1 MKKILLSLVA
11 SLLGT
16 LAFAQV
22 TLNTTVGSTGYTGS
36 NGCGSGSAGTC
47 FTTFVV
53 QNTSTSP
60 IQITEVGQWTTT
72 SNNANTVALYSSTT
86 SLGGTVTGAF
96 SPTAPPAG
104 WSLAATGT
112 ISGITTTG
120 VNTVLSGLNIVVPGG
135 TTIRFALLPSGT
147 VSYSGTGVGT
157 ASPNTFSSNG
167 VNLLVGD
174 VQLGG
179 GYVGLGGV
187 NNPRFFTGSVTYVPL
202 TPCAGAPTGG
212 TTNTT
217 ATAVCPLQNFGL
229 SLGGATLAAGISYQW
244 ETSSTGTG
252 SWTPIA
258 GATFST
264 YTASQTVDTY
274 YRCALT
280 CSNSSLTSYS
290 TTVQV
295 TTLPNLAAGTYTV
308 GPTGT
313 YPNLTAAFAAASC
326 GVAGPVVFNIQP
338 FSGPYTEQ
346 IILGEI
352 PGMSATNTITIEGN
366 GNTLQFTSFNTN
378 ERAVLKLNGTD
389 FLTVK
394 NLNIRAIGKNTAA
407 PIQYGYGVHLMN
419 GANNNTFKNC
429 TVQATDSVTSLNFGG
444 FICSNTANSATG
456 IGLAASNL
464 LIDSCTIVGGYY
476 GLTLGGISGTTV
488 GLPSNNV
495 VKNTVIRDFYL
506 YGAYTRGQNN
516 LLFKNNTINRA
527 TRAGTV
533 STFYGLYTTG
543 RHIGSRFDGN
553 KIHNPEGNFPATSTT
568 TYPIYGSSTVGRG
581 NAPVVFCNN
590 VIYNIRN
597 NAGTQAGMYLLSLDS
612 AQILNNTIALDND
625 LATGASLTYGIYIS
639 GLAAQVVV
647 RNNAIHIGSANTGIK
662 YMLYYG
668 TSTAVPNSNNNVF
681 DFTGAGGTSQNIGFL
696 SNAKATLANWQASSG
711 TPDLASQVTVPL
723 FTSASTGNLMPQSGA
738 LNNNGANTLQYVPT
752 DILGVAR
759 TATPDI
765 GAYEFTPTG
774 CTPPTLSLLTNAGG
788 TATISVTSIVTTPL
802 YQYEYGPCGF
812 TQGTGTIGTLTGNG
826 TISVTGLLPNTC
838 YQVFVRTDCGTIT
851 GTSMW
856 IPIQFTTPCASGTMP
871 YLEQFTTFPVQ
882 CWTQSGTQN
891 WMHYTT
897 GNPSLRANFW
907 SWASGNN
914 AIYSTQPITISTAAT
929 VGFKWS
935 HQFNTNYPLDQF
947 ILRARKVGTTAWD
960 TLFNKVGPTF
970 NTTGGGTTVPGTF
983 KTELIYLPA
992 SYVGGDVVF
1001 ELRGNSGFGPDL
1013 FIDDFEVKQVPSCPD
1028 PVLVSTNKTSNSVS
1042 LSWANVPGIAPLKS
1056 KIIWGP
1062 AGFLSGTG
1070 VSGTVVNQINSPY
1083 TVTGLQPNT
1092 LYDFYVQDSCGTS
1105 FSNVVGPLTVKTN
1118 CVTSLNGT
1126 YTVNG
1131 ALPAAGFNFQA
1142 LDSAMQYV
1150 SACGIT
1156 GPVTFNLAAGS
1167 YTGEFTLTDIPGSSP
1182 VNTVTINGGT
1192 AGLATITA
1200 PLGTASVFTLNGA
1213 RNIALKNLRMINTA
1227 GGVVRFLSNAD
1238 SNVVENNII
1247 ISDTTGTAVSAAV
1260 FSSGSTTS
1268 PTTLGSDVDY
1278 ITIKNN
1284 VIKGAYYGIAL
1295 GGISTTVY
1303 DKGFL
1308 IEGNTLLKQYYY
1320 GMRLYG
1326 LEDMVIKN
1334 NRFDQSR
1341 ITSSYGMYVYYTRNV
1356 DIEGNFMNAQGY
1368 GLYLYYPNFQITGA
1382 IPSNRIVNNMLKGNT
1397 YGFYSYSLRDYQFY
1411 HNTCVGGTYGY
1422 YLSGSTVA
1430 GQEIRNLDTRNNI
1443 FTGNTY
1449 PFYQVTAFT
1458 TAQNSQLDYNAYQ
1471 AGTSGLAYYGAARA
1485 TLAAWQ
1491 TAFPALNSNSVAGTV
1506 IFNSPSDFHVVGSF
1520 PNDLGVN
1527 GLGVNTDIDGQV
1539 RPAAGST
1546 APDMGA
1552 DEFTPI
1558 ANDAKLISILGAKG
1572 GCGDS
1577 TTTLSLVFENFG
1589 LNPIVT
1595 MPGTIQVTQPSGAT
1609 VNLTASFSG
1618 SLLPLSRDTLTVG
1631 SINTYA
1637 GGTWDFKGYT
1647 SLANDGRTSND
1658 TTSLVGVN
1666 FLPFEPVT
1674 MGLVD
1679 SVCPGVDSVLLAAI
1693 PVPGTVYGWY
1703 GSATDTVKLAEGN
1716 TFKVATSGQNSYF
1729 VQYLNTADS
1738 AQAPLTGGNST
1749 TGGNM
1754 FNIINTS
1761 GGPLTITGFAQGP
1774 GAVNSALSNVAMIVH
1789 YTPGDYLTQPT
1800 ASWVQLAS
1808 GNVSLSPNSCT
1819 GYLPVSVTIPTGA
1832 TYGFFVGLVSN
1843 SVQYTTGTGTPGVTP
1858 WFTNNDMVIT
1868 QGRGGTFPNPAFS
1881 PRNWNGKVYYGTV
1894 GCSEIRKEVAFVVS
1908 TDTAKA
1914 VIASAT
1920 QTAPGQF
1927 NFASTGSN
1935 GHLYQWTFGNGLT
1948 ASGPTASTT
1957 YASGGAFTV
1966 TLVVTDTV
1974 CGTMDSATFTVNST
1988 IGLDENTLGQNVY
2001 AFPNPSNGQVA
2012 IVLEGNEA
2020 FQGRME
2026 IINSVGQVVVARSVE
2041 TAAGRNEFPMDLR
2054 DLAKGVYTVRVA
2066 SEAGQRQIR
2075 LVLQ

>member
-1 MKKILLSLVA
+1 MRKFLSLAFSALSLAVFGQVTISTMPGTTPNNGSSVITFEINANQPIFVTGMSNVFSAAAGTSGTVEIWYRLGGVLPAGQTTPSITTANGWVLFKSATATSAGNTTAAPISFGSDMLALPA
-11 SLLGT
+11 STTVGICVNATGT
-16 LAFAQV
+16 LATRYMTWV
-22 TLNTTVGSTGYTGS
+22 TGTQSTFTDGSVSLNTMPNGFGGTLTGWIAS
-36 NGCGSGSAGTC
+36 RAFCGS
-47 FTTFVV
+47 
-53 QNTSTSP
+53 
-60 IQITEVGQWTTT
+60 ITYIPQ
-72 SNNANTVALYSSTT
+72 
-86 SLGGTVTGAF
+86 
-96 SPTAPPAG
+96 
-104 WSLAATGT
+104 AAC
-112 ISGITTTG
+112 SGIPT
-120 VNTVLSGLNIVVPGG
+120 P
-135 TTIRFALLPSGT
+135 
-147 VSYSGTGVGT
+147 GT
-157 ASPNTFSSNG
+157 ATASS
-167 VNLLVGD
+167 
-174 VQLGG
+174 
-179 GYVGLGGV
+179 
-187 NNPRFFTGSVTYVPL
+187 
-202 TPCAGAPTGG
+202 
-212 TTNTT
+212 
-217 ATAVCPLQNFGL
+217 TAVCPNQNFNLTLTGAALAGGL
-229 SLGGATLAAGISYQW
+229 TYQW
-244 ETSSTGTG
+244 QTASTSAGP
-252 SWTPIA
+252 WTNIA
-258 GATFST
+258 GATT
-264 YTASQTVDTY
+264 GAATVSQTVDTW
-274 YRCALT
+274 YRCEIT
-280 CSNSSLTSYS
+280 CTNGGGVAQSLP
-290 TTVQV
+290 VQV

-326 GVAGPVVFNIQP
+326 GVAGPVVFSIQP

-346 IILGEI
+346 IILGQI
-352 PGMSATNTITIEGN
+352 PGMSATNTITVNGN
-366 GNTLQFTSFNTN
+366 NNTLQFKSNNTN

-394 NLNIRAIGKNTAA
+394 NLNIRAIGQLTT
-407 PIQYGYGVHLMN
+407 QFGYGVHLMN

-429 TVQATDSVTSLNFGG
+429 TVQATDSVSSLNFGG

-456 IGLAASNL
+456 TGLAASNL
-464 LIDSCTIVGGYY
+464 LIDSCTIIGGYY
-476 GLTLGGISGTTV
+476 GITLGGTTGTVV
-488 GLPSNNV
+488 GLPSGNV
-495 VKNTVIRDFYL
+495 VRNCTIRDFTL
-506 YGAYTRGQNN
+506 GGVYTFGQNN
-516 LLFKNNTINRA
+516 LLVKNNVINRA
-527 TRAGTV
+527 TRIGPVT
-533 STFYGLYTTG
+533 TFYGLYTAG

-553 KIHNPEGNFPATSTT
+553 KIHNPEGNFPATSTS

-597 NAGTQAGMYLLSLDS
+597 NAGVQGGIYMLSLDS

-625 LATGASLTYGIYIS
+625 LATGTSIIYGIYIS
-639 GLAAQVVV
+639 GVAAQVVV
-647 RNNAIHIGSANTGIK
+647 RNNAIHIGNTNTGTK

-668 TSTAVPNSNNNVF
+668 TATSIPNSNNNVF
-681 DFTGAGGTSQNIGFL
+681 DFTGAGGTSNNIGFL
-696 SNAKATLANWQASSG
+696 SNAKATLANWQASAG

-788 TATISVTSIVTTPL
+788 TATISVTSTVATPL

-812 TQGTGTIGTLTGNG
+812 TQGTGTLGTLTGNG

-838 YQVFVRTDCGTIT
+838 YQVFVRTDCGTTT

-907 SWASGNN
+907 SWTSGNN

-935 HQFNTNYPLDQF
+935 HQFNTTYPLDQF

-970 NTTGGGTTVPGTF
+970 NTTGGGTIVPGTF

-1182 VNTVTINGGT
+1182 LNTVTINGGT

-1213 RNIALKNLRMINTA
+1213 RNVALKNLRMINTA

-1341 ITSSYGMYVYYTRNV
+1341 ITASYGMYVYYTRNV

-1368 GLYLYYPNFQITGA
+1368 GLYMYYPNYQITGT
-1382 IPSNRIVNNMLKGNT
+1382 IPANRIVNNMLKGNT
-1397 YGFYSYSLRDYQFY
+1397 YGFYAYSLRDYKFY

-1422 YLSGSTVA
+1422 YLSGTTTA

-1458 TAQNSQLDYNAYQ
+1458 AAQNSQLDYNAYQ

-1491 TAFPALNSNSVAGTV
+1491 TAFPALNTNSVAGTV
-1506 IFNSPSDFHVVGSF
+1506 IFNSPSDFHLVGSF

-1552 DEFTPI
+1552 DEFTPV

-1658 TTSLVGVN
+1658 TTSLLGVN

-1674 MGLVD
+1674 TGLVD

-1774 GAVNSALSNVAMIVH
+1774 GAGNSALNNVAMIVH

-1808 GNVSLSPNSCT
+1808 GTVSLSPNKCT

-1974 CGTMDSATFTVNST
+1974 CGTVDSTFTVVNST
-1988 IGLDENTLGQNVY
+1988 IGLNEFGLDQAVQVY
-2001 AFPNPSNGQVA
+2001 PNPSNGLVQLVFEGSA
-2012 IVLEGNEA
+2012 LEGNLELV
-2020 FQGRME
+2020 
-2026 IINSVGQVVVARSVE
+2026 NPLGQVVLAQSFNKD
-2041 TAAGRNEFPMDLR
+2041 AGAYNHPLNLSDLS
-2054 DLAKGVYTVRVA
+2054 KGIYHVRILSSEGSTVLRV
-2066 SEAGQRQIR
+2066 
-2075 LVLQ
+2075 VLQ

>member
-1 MKKILLSLVA
+1 MRKFLSLA
-11 SLLGT
+11 FSALSLTVFGQVTISTMPATTPNNGSSVVTFEINANQPIFVTGMTNVFSAALGT
-16 LAFAQV
+16 SGPVEIWYRLGGVLPAGQ
-22 TLNTTVGSTGYTGS
+22 TTPSITTA
-36 NGCGSGSAGTC
+36 NGWVLFKSATATSAG
-47 FTTFVV
+47 
-53 QNTSTSP
+53 
-60 IQITEVGQWTTT
+60 
-72 SNNANTVALYSSTT
+72 NTVAATIPFGSDMLALPASTPI
-86 SLGGTVTGAF
+86 GVCVN
-96 SPTAPPAG
+96 
-104 WSLAATGT
+104 ATGT
-112 ISGITTTG
+112 LSTRYMSWVTGTQSTFTDGSVSLNTMPNGFGGTLTGWIASRAFCGSITYIPQAACSGIPT
-120 VNTVLSGLNIVVPGG
+120 PGSA
-135 TTIRFALLPSGT
+135 TPS
-147 VSYSGTGVGT
+147 S
-157 ASPNTFSSNG
+157 
-167 VNLLVGD
+167 
-174 VQLGG
+174 
-179 GYVGLGGV
+179 
-187 NNPRFFTGSVTYVPL
+187 
-202 TPCAGAPTGG
+202 
-212 TTNTT
+212 
-217 ATAVCPLQNFGL
+217 TAVCPNQNFNLTLTGAALAGGL
-229 SLGGATLAAGISYQW
+229 TYQW
-244 ETSSTGTG
+244 QTASTSAGP
-252 SWTPIA
+252 WTNIA
-258 GATFST
+258 GATAGAAT
-264 YTASQTVDTY
+264 VSQTVDTW
-274 YRCALT
+274 YRCEIT
-280 CSNSSLTSYS
+280 CTNGGGVAQSLP
-290 TTVQV
+290 VQV

-326 GVAGPVVFNIQP
+326 GVAGPVVFNVQP

-346 IILGEI
+346 IILGAI
-352 PGMSATNTITIEGN
+352 PGMSATNTITVNGN
-366 GNTLQFTSFNTN
+366 NNTLQFKSYNTN

-389 FLTVK
+389 YLTIK
-394 NLNIRAIGKNTAA
+394 NLNIRAIGQLTT
-407 PIQYGYGVHLMN
+407 QFGYGVHLMN

-444 FICSNTANSATG
+444 FICSNTATSATG
-456 IGLAASNL
+456 TGLAASNL
-464 LIDSCTIVGGYY
+464 LMDSCTIIGGYY
-476 GLTLGGISGTTV
+476 GLTLGGATGTTV

-506 YGAYTRGQNN
+506 YGAYTLGQNN
-516 LLFKNNTINRA
+516 LLFKNNVINRA
-527 TRAGTV
+527 TRVGAV
-533 STFYGLYTTG
+533 STFYGLYTAG

-553 KIHNPEGNFPATSTT
+553 KIHNPEGNFPATSTS
-568 TYPIYGSSTVGRG
+568 TYPIYGSSTVGRT

-597 NAGTQAGMYLLSLDS
+597 NAGIQGGIYMLSLDS
-612 AQILNNTIALDND
+612 AQIVNNSIALDND
-625 LATGASLTYGIYIS
+625 LATGTSVIYGIYIS
-639 GLAAQVVV
+639 GVAAQVAV
-647 RNNAIHIGSANTGIK
+647 RNNAIHIGNANTGIK

-681 DFTGAGGTSQNIGFL
+681 DFSGAGGTSNNIGFL
-696 SNAKATLANWQASSG
+696 SNAKATLAIWQTSAG

-738 LNNNGANTLQYVPT
+738 LNANGANTLQYVPT

-774 CTPPTLSLLTNAGG
+774 CTPPTLSLLSNAGG
-788 TATISVTSIVTTPL
+788 TASISVTSNVTTPV

-812 TQGTGTIGTLTGNG
+812 TQGTGTIGTLSGNG
-826 TISVTGLLPNTC
+826 TISATGLLPNTC
-838 YQVFVRTDCGTIT
+838 YQVFVRTDCGTTT

-856 IPIQFTTPCASGTMP
+856 IPIQFTTPCSSGTMP

-907 SWASGNN
+907 SWTSGNN

-935 HQFNTNYPLDQF
+935 HQFNTTYPLDQF

-970 NTTGGGTTVPGTF
+970 STAGGGTTVPGTF

-1042 LSWANVPGIAPLKS
+1042 LSWANVPGVAPLKS

-1213 RNIALKNLRMINTA
+1213 RNVALKNLRMINTA

-1260 FSSGSTTS
+1260 FSSGSATS

-1295 GGISTTVY
+1295 SGISTTVF

-1308 IEGNTLLKQYYY
+1308 IEGNMLLKQYYY

-1326 LEDMVIKN
+1326 LEDLVIKN

-1356 DIEGNFMNAQGY
+1356 DIEGNFINAQGY
-1368 GLYLYYPNFQITGA
+1368 GLYMYYPNYQITGT

-1397 YGFYSYSLRDYQFY
+1397 YGFYSYSLRDYKFY

-1422 YLSGSTVA
+1422 YLSGTTTA

-1443 FTGNTY
+1443 FTGTTY

-1458 TAQNSQLDYNAYQ
+1458 TAQNSVLDYNAYQ
-1471 AGTSGLAYYGAARA
+1471 AGTSGLAYYGAART

-1491 TAFPALNSNSVAGTV
+1491 TAFPALNANSAAGSV
-1506 IFNSPSDFHVVGSF
+1506 VFSSPSDFHVAGAF
-1520 PNDLGVN
+1520 PNDLGAN

-1552 DEFTPI
+1552 DEFSPI

-1589 LNPIVT
+1589 LNPIVS
-1595 MPGTIQVTQPSGAT
+1595 MPGTVRVTQPSGAT

-1647 SLANDGRTSND
+1647 SLANDGRTGND
-1658 TTSLVGVN
+1658 TTSLLGVN

-1674 MGLVD
+1674 TGLVD
-1679 SVCPGVDSVLLAAI
+1679 TVCPGVDSVLLAAI

-1703 GSATDTVKLAEGN
+1703 GSATDTVKLSEGN
-1716 TFKVATSGQNSYF
+1716 TYKVATSGQNSYF

-1774 GAVNSALSNVAMIVH
+1774 GAGNSALNNVAMIVH

-1808 GNVSLSPNSCT
+1808 GTVSLSPNKCT

-1843 SVQYTTGTGTPGVTP
+1843 TMQYTTGTGTPGVTP

-1894 GCSEIRKEVAFVVS
+1894 GCSEIRKEVSFAVS

-1935 GHLYQWTFGNGLT
+1935 GHLYQWVFGNGLT

-1966 TLVVTDTV
+1966 SLVVTDTV
-1974 CGTMDSATFTVNST
+1974 CGTVDSTFTVVNST
-1988 IGLDENTLGQNVY
+1988 IGLNEFGLNQAVQVY
-2001 AFPNPSNGQVA
+2001 PNPSNGLLQLVFEGSA
-2012 IVLEGNEA
+2012 LEGSLELVNPL
-2020 FQGRME
+2020 
-2026 IINSVGQVVVARSVE
+2026 GQVV
-2041 TAAGRNEFPMDLR
+2041 
-2054 DLAKGVYTVRVA
+2054 LAQTFTKDAGVYRHPLNLGDLSKGIYHVRVLS
-2066 SEAGQRQIR
+2066 SEGSTVLRV
-2075 LVLQ
+2075 VLQ